1 MSTERFQR
9 SLDRMKEL
17 VSAEHANTF
26 DHVKLVE
33 SYQSLDS
40 ELADYIVS
48 FAFGDIYSRTS
59 LTQQEQTMVTIS
71 TLVALG
77 TEPQLKL
84 HINTGFTVGLTKE
97 KIVGAL
103 IHCIPYIGF
112 PRVLNA
118 LTLLKEVMVERGI
131 TPAPPQPETTPST
144 PAA

>member
-1 MSTERFQR
+1 MSTNERYQR
-9 SLDRMKEL
+9 GLDRMMEL
-17 VSAEHANTF
+17 VSAEQHSKTF

-33 SYQSLDS
+33 SYRSLDPDLS
-40 ELADYIVS
+40 DYIVS

-59 LTQQEQTMVTIS
+59 LSQQEQTMVTIS

-84 HINTGFTVGLTKE
+84 HINVGFNVGLTKE

-103 IHCIPYIGF
+103 IHSIPYIGF

-118 LTLLKEVMVERGI
+118 LTLVKEVMEGRKLAPQS
-131 TPAPPQPETTPST
+131 PAD
-144 PAA
+144 

>member
-1 MSTERFQR
+1 MSTDRHQR
-9 SLDRMKEL
+9 GLDRMMEL
-17 VSAEHANTF
+17 VPSEHAGTF
-26 DHVKLVE
+26 DHAELVE
-33 SYQSLDS
+33 SYQELDPD
-40 ELADYIVS
+40 LADYIVS
-48 FAFGDIYSRTS
+48 FAFGDIYSRTG

-118 LTLLKEVMVERGI
+118 LTLVKEVMAERGLSP
-131 TPAPPQPETTPST
+131 TSDGS
-144 PAA
+144 